1 MKDYAFGEPNAPAI
15 VLLHEQ
21 DLQHEELLACH
32 PKEWAEL
39 VGGLWK
45 GKKEKNDEICAF

>member
-1 MKDYAFGEPNAPAI
+1 MKVYAFGEPNAPAI

-21 DLQHEELLACH
+21 DLQHEELLACY

-39 VGGLWK
+39 VGRIME
-45 GKKEKNDEICAF
+45 GKEGEKR

>member
-21 DLQHEELLACH
+21 DLQHELLACH

-39 VGGLWK
+39 VGRIME
-45 GKKEKNDEICAF
+45 GKEGEKR